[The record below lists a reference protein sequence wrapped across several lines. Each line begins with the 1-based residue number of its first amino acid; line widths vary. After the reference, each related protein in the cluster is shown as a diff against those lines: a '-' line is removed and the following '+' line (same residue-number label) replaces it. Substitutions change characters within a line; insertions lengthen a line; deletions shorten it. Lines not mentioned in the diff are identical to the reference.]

1 MTSSQDVFILK
12 GSEMS
17 TKAFPNKEQKT
28 MFLNMLKVLGGHTV
42 VVNFSGGGDSGEI
55 DHGELFDANLKTISM
70 EGITFDW
77 TFESDHWVSTTN
89 KWKTVVETQT
99 LPLAEILQR
108 ITEQMLEESGHDW
121 YNNEGGQG
129 KLEILLYENPP
140 TITLNVGINVVNTED
155 HEYDYTDHEEEDQ

>member
-1 MTSSQDVFILK
+1 
-12 GSEMS
+12 
-17 TKAFPNKEQKT
+17 

-55 DHGELFDANLKTISM
+55 DHGELFDASNRPISM

-77 TFESDHWVSTTN
+77 TFDSDHFISATN
-89 KWKTVVETQT
+89 KWKTITETKT

-129 KLEILLYENPP
+129 QAGDSFI
-140 TITLNVGINVVNTED
+140 
-155 HEYDYTDHEEEDQ
+155 

>member
-12 GSEMS
+12 GREMS
-17 TKAFPNKEQKT
+17 KVFPNKEQKT
-28 MFLNMLKVLGGHTV
+28 TFLNMLKVLGGHKAV
-42 VVNFSGGGDSGEI
+42 VSFSGGGDSGEI
-55 DHGELFDANLKTISM
+55 DHGELFDASNHPISM

-77 TFESDHWVSTTN
+77 TSNSDRWVSTTN

-99 LPLAEILQR
+99 LPLAEILRR

-129 KLEILLYENPP
+129 QLEILLYTNPP

-155 HEYDYTDHEEEDQ
+155 HEYDYTDHEEGDQ